1 MTRRSLTNDRMLRYK
16 CMPHACFT
24 NTLVAGTTSRQ
35 GHKYAQAYCMS
46 FGWTRAHP
54 MKQKGDAHETRSLL
68 FHHDGV
74 PPVMIMDVSNEQT
87 LGDFSRK
94 LRQADCHRKQTEPYP
109 PWMNAAEDCIRELKW
124 GASRQML
131 KTRSPKTLLDHCIEL
146 DGYIHSY
153 TVNDIYKTRGKTP
166 RLHQPCRW
174 TWPV

>member
-1 MTRRSLTNDRMLRYK
+1 MTQRSLTNDRMLRYK

-35 GHKYAQAYCMS
+35 GHKYADTYCMS

-74 PPVMIMDVSNEQT
+74 PPVMIMDGSKEQT

-94 LRQADCHRKQTEPYP
+94 LRQADCHRKQTEPYS
-109 PWMNAAEDCIRELKW
+109 PWMNAAEGCIHPWQDPTFTSAMSVDLAGMTGSCYVTQHPAFPTIK
-124 GASRQML
+124 
-131 KTRSPKTLLDHCIEL
+131 
-146 DGYIHSY
+146 
-153 TVNDIYKTRGKTP
+153 
-166 RLHQPCRW
+166 
-174 TWPV
+174 